1 MKASSIMTEE
11 ISSELHKLEI
21 NSTDPTHLGTINLI
35 DTAQLPLNL
44 NPFYED
50 DANSNDL
57 KFEDGKI
64 VSSSTQMQRNNQGC
78 RRCRLRRRSESSA
91 DAYKTATTVLSTD
104 TSDVSCETHT
114 ILGVQRQ
121 SLKHRRSILRP
132 PVLRKLQNL
141 QKLLHTLPKVDNE
154 QTSTAAMGKALN
166 SSINKNLVSP
176 GSSRGICDF
185 RDLIHE
191 CENLLNLENDVKGR
205 FGLVS
210 PDQRVSK
217 NFTTMQSSMLSR
229 SLFSN
234 KERNSFAHTGAQA
247 CSPERNVGNNT
258 RSNAS
263 TSCSQQAGNGAAGIA
278 NSSGTSDDVTIDELA
293 SYFDTFVHI
302 PKKMST
308 MAEMM
313 YI

>member
-1 MKASSIMTEE
+1 MSEE
-11 ISSELHKLEI
+11 IASDLHKLEI
-21 NSTDPTHLGTINLI
+21 TSTDPAHIGVINLI
-35 DTAQLPLNL
+35 DSTQLPLNL
-44 NPFYED
+44 NPFYEGET
-50 DANSNDL
+50 NSNDL
-57 KFEDGKI
+57 KFEDGET
-64 VSSSTQMQRNNQGC
+64 VSSPQQMQRNHQGC

-91 DAYKTATTVLSTD
+91 DAYKSAATVLSTD
-104 TSDVSCETHT
+104 SSDDSCGTHT
-114 ILGVQRQ
+114 LLGVQRQ

-132 PVLRKLQNL
+132 PVLRKLQNI

-154 QTSTAAMGKALN
+154 QASTSAMGN
-166 SSINKNLVSP
+166 VITSPINKNLVSTA
-176 GSSRGICDF
+176 SSRGICDF

-217 NFTTMQSSMLSR
+217 NFTTMQSTTLPR

-234 KERNSFAHTGAQA
+234 KERNSFTNNGNQA
-247 CSPERNVGNNT
+247 CSPERNVGSNT

-263 TSCSQQAGNGAAGIA
+263 TSCSQQAGSSAAGIA
-278 NSSGTSDDVTIDELA
+278 NSNGTSDDVTIDELA
-293 SYFDTFVHI
+293 CYFDTFVHI